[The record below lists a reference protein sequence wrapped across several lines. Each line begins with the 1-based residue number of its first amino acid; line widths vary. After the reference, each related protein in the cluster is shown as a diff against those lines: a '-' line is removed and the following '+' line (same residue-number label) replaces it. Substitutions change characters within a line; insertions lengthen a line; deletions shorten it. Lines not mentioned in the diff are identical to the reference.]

1 MVAVKKHICPT
12 CGYKLPRTVRT
23 TDSTEAD
30 VEDNQA
36 ESRTIMPRFWSKLLK
51 WEFGSTDTDAMD
63 TTQEKP
69 VLN

>member
-30 VEDNQA
+30 SEHNQEDV
-36 ESRTIMPRFWSKLLK
+36 RTVVPRFWSKLLK
-51 WEFGSTDTDAMD
+51 WNFGSNNTDAMEP
-63 TTQEKP
+63 TQEKP
-69 VLN
+69 VLG